1 MAKVALLKKK
11 VNQSSLTKHTLLFV
25 VCEIGS
31 FITTLKVLLHF
42 VSHTHTQRD
51 TQSNR
56 KRSSVTAAHEEC
68 EKRKKNHERDGKRE
82 PVGAW

>member
-11 VNQSSLTKHTLLFV
+11 VNQSSLTKHTLFV

-31 FITTLKVLLHF
+31 YNNFESSSSLRIT
-42 VSHTHTQRD
+42 HTHTRRD